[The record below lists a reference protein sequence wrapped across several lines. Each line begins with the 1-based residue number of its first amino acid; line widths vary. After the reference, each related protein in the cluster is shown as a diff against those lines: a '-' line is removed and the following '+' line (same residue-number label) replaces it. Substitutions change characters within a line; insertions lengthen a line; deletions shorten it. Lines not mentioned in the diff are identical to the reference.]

1 MCVCQGWHGQ
11 SCESTLSYLTE
22 ADSLGQLDFSVV
34 QQLGELHST
43 VGVVATAVATFD
55 RAAAMEPSDARI
67 RQQRGACKDTL
78 GDPTEAIE
86 DLNAAIQ
93 LGLDDALTY
102 TYRCSLVSW
111 KQLLQT

>member
-1 MCVCQGWHGQ
+1 MCVCQGWHGR
-11 SCESTLSYLTE
+11 SCGSTLSYLTE

-78 GDPTEAIE
+78 GDHTGAIE
-86 DLNAAIQ
+86 NLSAAIQ
-93 LGLDDALTY
+93 LGLDNALTY
-102 TYRCSLVSW
+102 RYRGLANL
-111 KQLLQT
+111 QLG